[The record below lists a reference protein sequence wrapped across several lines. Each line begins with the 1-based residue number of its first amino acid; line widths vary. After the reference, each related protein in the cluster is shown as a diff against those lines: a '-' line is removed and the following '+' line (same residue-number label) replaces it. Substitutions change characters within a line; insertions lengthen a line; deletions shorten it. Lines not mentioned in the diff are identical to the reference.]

1 MLQIILEDGF
11 APDNPE
17 YKGIVSLAELP
28 FHDNNF
34 NKTME
39 LIKAGDINKL
49 YVFPISN
56 ANRLKEEFLNNILED
71 GYPCS
76 DKLNIMLTSKSGI
89 KYFVVDGRCFPD
101 EETKK
106 DSLRTKINNEEA

>member
-1 MLQIILEDGF
+1 MLQIVLASCCD
-11 APDNPE
+11 PDNPAHHAN
-17 YKGIVSLAELP
+17 LAELP

-34 NKTME
+34 DKTME

>member
-1 MLQIILEDGF
+1 MLQIILENWFD
-11 APDNPE
+11 PDNPE

-34 NKTME
+34 DKTME